1 MRTSTTLT
9 TLVACILLLALP
21 ASAAWAN
28 AADDR
33 IISDCQNSPNGT
45 LRGRYPLKQLNHAL
59 HNIPGDQLE
68 YSGCYDAI
76 KQARLAA
83 LSGGGTG
90 GPGAGAGGG
99 GSGGFGGSDG
109 TGAGGGNATGGPT
122 GAGTGPTGEVPSAPP
137 PPGADRPL
145 DVAGRAVAPGTL
157 PEIGRDGRRLPTPLL
172 VLLVLLGV
180 AALAP
185 AALTIGR
192 RVVDHRRA

>member
-1 MRTSTTLT
+1 MRTITTFTTLA
-9 TLVACILLLALP
+9 ACALLLALP
-21 ASAAWAN
+21 ATAAWAN

-33 IISDCQNSPNGT
+33 ILTDCQESPNGV

-59 HNIPGDQLE
+59 QNIPGDQLE

-83 LSGGGTG
+83 LHHGDGNGDGGG
-90 GPGAGAGGG
+90 AAGG
-99 GSGGFGGSDG
+99 GSGGGGIGG
-109 TGAGGGNATGGPT
+109 TGSGDGATGGST
-122 GAGTGPTGEVPSAPP
+122 GGGTAATGEIPSAPP

-145 DVAGRAVAPGTL
+145 DVAGSDIAPGAL
-157 PEIGRDGRRLPTPLL
+157 PELGHDAHRLPTSLL

-180 AALAP
+180 AALVP

-192 RVVDHRRA
+192 RVVGHRGG

>member
-1 MRTSTTLT
+1 MRTITTFT
-9 TLVACILLLALP
+9 TLVACALLLALP
-21 ASAAWAN
+21 TTTAWAN

-33 IISDCQNSPNGT
+33 ILTDCQESPNGV

-83 LSGGGTG
+83 LSGSGNDGGNGVAGGGSSGSGTGGTG
-90 GPGAGAGGG
+90 SSADGGDGSAAGVTG
-99 GSGGFGGSDG
+99 GSGEI
-109 TGAGGGNATGGPT
+109 PT
-122 GAGTGPTGEVPSAPP
+122 APP

-145 DVAGRAVAPGTL
+145 DVAGTAVAPGAL
-157 PEIGRDGRRLPTPLL
+157 PELGRDAHRLPTALL

-180 AALAP
+180 AALFP

-192 RVVDHRRA
+192 RVVGQRGA